1 MPLTVLLVDDESIG
15 RTLAALILRRMLGLE
30 INIIE
35 AHDGEQGFEIAM
47 RELPDLIISD
57 DFMPKMHG
65 LEMLKKLR
73 NEPAAAH
80 IPCIL
85 IYVNTAREKAR
96 PAADRIEDA
105 VLSAPYRPDHFIET
119 VKLVLERRGLI

>member
-1 MPLTVLLVDDESIG
+1 MPLTVLVVDDEVG
-15 RTLAALILRRMLGLE
+15 GLTLASLILQRKMGFNV
-30 INIIE
+30 IK
-35 AHDGEQGFEIAM
+35 AQDGENGFEIAK

-73 NEPAAAH
+73 NEPTTAH

-85 IYVNTAREKAR
+85 IYINTSREKAR

-119 VKLVLERRGLI
+119 VKTVLERRGLI